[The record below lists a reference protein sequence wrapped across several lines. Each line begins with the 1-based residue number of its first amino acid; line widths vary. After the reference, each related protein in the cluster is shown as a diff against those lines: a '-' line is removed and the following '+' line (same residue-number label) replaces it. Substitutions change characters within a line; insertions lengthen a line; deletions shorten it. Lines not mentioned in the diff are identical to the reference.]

1 MIKRSLKL
9 KLILSNLAILAF
21 LTLGYFLLSIFAKG
35 SPYIKFTPYIALIAF
50 FLLSILALRQ
60 ILHTPL
66 RKILV
71 EMKLLLTGKNFRRI
85 YTTRVDEIGILGHF
99 FNEITTSLGKI
110 GNDLKEH
117 KRISEE
123 LNLAQKIQHDLI
135 PREAPEIPHL
145 EITAKTKSAAKIGG
159 DSFDFLPRE
168 NQSFFY
174 IGDVTGHGIPA
185 GLVMIM
191 VDTLIG
197 TFAEMSENARD
208 LLVNVNRFLKPRLQ
222 PNMFMTMVMLRWQHE
237 EKKMHFAGGGHE
249 YILHYKALEKKCES
263 IMSGGIAIGMLPDVS
278 AVIKEQEIDFREGD
292 FIVLY
297 SDGIT
302 ECKNVS
308 GEQFGL
314 DRLIKSIETKANEAT
329 STKEL
334 FDHVAQEVTI
344 FVEDH
349 IQEDD
354 MSLIVVKH
362 VAAEIKQEALQ
373 ESTDWNGDA
382 KNLPETEKGGIKETG
397 LKQKEQCESQT
408 LTTPSQEDLSQRSQQ
423 NPATPQG

>member
-1 MIKRSLKL
+1 MIRRSLKL
-9 KLILSNLAILAF
+9 KLGISNLIILVFIA
-21 LTLGYFLLSIFAKG
+21 GIYFVTNKFFPDAA
-35 SPYIKFTPYIALIAF
+35 YIQYSPYIALLGF
-50 FLLSILALRQ
+50 FILSMTTLRQ

-66 RKILV
+66 RKILI
-71 EMKLLLTGKNFRRI
+71 EMKLLLTGKQFRRI

-110 GNDLKEH
+110 GKDLKEH

-123 LNLAQKIQHDLI
+123 LNLARKIQHDLI

-145 EITAKTKSAAKIGG
+145 EITAKTKSAAEIGG
-159 DSFDFLPRE
+159 DSFDFLPQE
-168 NQSFFY
+168 DQTFFY

-197 TFAEMSENARD
+197 TFAEMSKNARD

-222 PNMFMTMVMLRWQHE
+222 PNMFMTMIMFRWQHK

-249 YILHYKALEKKCES
+249 YLLHFKAQEGKCES

-278 AVIKEQEIDFREGD
+278 AIIKEREIDFKQGD

-302 ECKNVS
+302 ECKNMR
-308 GEQFGL
+308 GEQYGL
-314 DRLIKSIETKANEAT
+314 DRLTKAIEDKAPSAT

-334 FDHVAQEVTI
+334 FNHVAKEVTI

-349 IQEDD
+349 VHEDD

-362 VAAEIKQEALQ
+362 TSGTLKVETPQ
-373 ESTDWNGDA
+373 ESTDWNSNGN
-382 KNLPETEKGGIKETG
+382 NLPETEKGGIKDIG
-397 LKQKEQCESQT
+397 IKKQDSCESPT
-408 LTTPSQEDLSQRSQQ
+408 STTTSPKNSSPENRQSQE
-423 NPATPQG
+423 TPQG